1 MDFLEQTN
9 LENNKKSLNIN
20 VIDLM
25 KSKNKK
31 LTRLLHLNWKLEQI
45 SIYNKLLIKASS
57 GFLFCYKPTVLTS
70 NKTQF

>member
-31 LTRLLHLNWKLEQI
+31 LTRLLHLN
-45 SIYNKLLIKASS
+45 
-57 GFLFCYKPTVLTS
+57 
-70 NKTQF
+70 